1 MHGNGLAKVVLS
13 ATTGHHCGY
22 QLEYHHQ
29 QTGHPHA
36 PGQKPRAVPAGL
48 FGRRHRR
55 APWRERRIASAQ
67 FARILVQ
74 DSTCVAL
81 DAKLAHRFPG
91 PANQTGKVQA
101 GLRIQCLY
109 DLLAERFVAFS
120 MGPFTRNDQAASQ
133 DVLPLLQ
140 PGDLLVR
147 DLGYFSVA
155 SLKGIISTGAFF
167 LTRLRYG
174 LSMFCPHSGQPIDL
188 AKLLQPGATLDLPV
202 LLGHRQKLP
211 VRLLAFPLPEAIANE
226 RRRKARS
233 NRDKRLRHSDAYMHR
248 LGWNI
253 FLTNAPAQRL
263 PRTMAPKLYRLRW
276 RVEIIFKAWKS
287 HFALTQVA
295 KLGGRQIEALV
306 YGLLLFV
313 VITHHQHLPCDKA
326 KGAASHAPGRP
337 PTSLSLLRLSDLF
350 GNWLLVWLIAAIPRQ
365 EFQKRL
371 YDQINAHARYD
382 RRRRKNYI
390 EHRTDAL
397 G

>member
-1 MHGNGLAKVVLS
+1 MVMAWQKSCSLRQQAIIAGISSSNTISKQAIHKHLGKNPGRFLQACLAAAIAHRL
-13 ATTGHHCGY
+13 
-22 QLEYHHQ
+22 
-29 QTGHPHA
+29 
-36 PGQKPRAVPAGL
+36 
-48 FGRRHRR
+48 RH
-55 APWRERRIASAQ
+55 ERRLASVS

-74 DSTCVAL
+74 DSTCLAL
-81 DAKLAHRFPG
+81 DARLAQRFPG
-91 PANQTGKVQA
+91 GANQTSKVQA

-147 DLGYFSVA
+147 DLGYFTVA

-253 FLTNAPAQRL
+253 FLTNAPAKRL

-313 VITHHQHLPCDKA
+313 VITHHQPLPCDKA